1 MNNGAVEPGRAI
13 SFCTVS
19 AGLLNARRLAE
30 SAGGKKLL
38 AREPPGIIRSQE

>member
-1 MNNGAVEPGRAI
+1 MNNGAAEPGRAI
-13 SFCTVS
+13 LFCTVS

-38 AREPPGIIRSQE
+38 AGEPRRVVRGEE